1 MPHSIYAVDRRT
13 PATRC
18 GPLEERLI
26 LRVVTA
32 LYFWDNVPH
41 NRGYVTLAVN
51 PVL

>member
-1 MPHSIYAVDRRT
+1 MPHSIYAVGRRT
-13 PATRC
+13 PATRR

-32 LYFWDNVPH
+32 LYFWDNVPDI
-41 NRGYVTLAVN
+41 RGYVTLAVN